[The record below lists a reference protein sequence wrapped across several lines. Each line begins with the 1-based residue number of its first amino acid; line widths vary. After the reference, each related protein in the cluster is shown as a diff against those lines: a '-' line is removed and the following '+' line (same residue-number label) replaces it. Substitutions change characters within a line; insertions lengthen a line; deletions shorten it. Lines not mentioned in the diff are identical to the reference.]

1 MAKQKKKRTK
11 KYSGVD
17 AALTKPS
24 ITRVTAVN
32 RSKLGQ
38 YWYEHRRIL
47 KPVLIVAGIVAAVI
61 VLIIE
66 IIRVLSGGTL

>member
-11 KYSGVD
+11 KYSGPD
-17 AALTKPS
+17 AALTKPA

-38 YWYEHRRIL
+38 YWYERKRIL
-47 KPVLIVAGIVAAVI
+47 KPGLTVAGIIVAVI
-61 VLIIE
+61 VLVIE
-66 IIRVLSGGTL
+66 IIRVVSGGTL